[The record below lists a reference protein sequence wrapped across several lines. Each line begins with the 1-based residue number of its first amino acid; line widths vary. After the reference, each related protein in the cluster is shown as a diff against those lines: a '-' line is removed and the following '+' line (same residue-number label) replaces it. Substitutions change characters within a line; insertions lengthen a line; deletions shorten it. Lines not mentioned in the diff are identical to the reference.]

1 MVDLSRGPERA
12 GEVRPEAV
20 PDPPAVRL
28 AAVETSSDVRSA
40 ADRRLHEFIEH
51 MPAMVYMKGLDGEL
65 LLHNRKADELW
76 GLSRCDLTDDVGD
89 PALHATDASRAN
101 DASVAEN
108 AAAHTFLET
117 AVLSDGKHWYSSIK
131 FPVFDAA
138 GEVYGIGAITRDIT
152 DRKKVDE
159 ELSEAYRQLER
170 RALHDS
176 LTGLPNRAQLLE
188 RLAALDRNRLLATAL
203 LFVDLD
209 DFKDVND
216 TYGHAEGDKLL
227 RMAAARM
234 RTCIRPTD
242 VLARLGG
249 DEFAVLLEGADAVA
263 AENLAQRIVE
273 AMNVPFSVGNQHSRV
288 TASVGIAVGT
298 IADTDPEELLRYA
311 DLAMYE
317 AKSKGKGRFASF
329 DGAMSDALTL
339 RTQTERELREAIL
352 GDDLVSYYQPIVDLA
367 SGEMVGVEALVRWQH
382 PQRGLL
388 VPDDFVPLAERSNL
402 ILALG
407 ARVLRDACGQ
417 ASRWQHDRRGRSLF
431 VSVNV
436 SARQLDD
443 PGFVSIVSEVLRT
456 TGLDPANLCLEI
468 TETAVMANPAGAQQ
482 VIQPLQDLGV
492 ELAID
497 DFGTGYASLTY
508 LRRLKAGAVKID
520 RSFVDGLGRELDD
533 TTIVSA
539 VIGLAHAMGLSV
551 TAEGIENAEQLR
563 ILREMG
569 CQNAQGYLMCAAI
582 PAAEMSRHLDRRWL
596 DDTEFST
603 TRV

>member
-1 MVDLSRGPERA
+1 
-12 GEVRPEAV
+12 
-20 PDPPAVRL
+20 
-28 AAVETSSDVRSA
+28 
-40 ADRRLHEFIEH
+40 
-51 MPAMVYMKGLDGEL
+51 
-65 LLHNRKADELW
+65 
-76 GLSRCDLTDDVGD
+76 
-89 PALHATDASRAN
+89 
-101 DASVAEN
+101 
-108 AAAHTFLET
+108 
-117 AVLSDGKHWYSSIK
+117 
-131 FPVFDAA
+131 
-138 GEVYGIGAITRDIT
+138 
-152 DRKKVDE
+152 
-159 ELSEAYRQLER
+159 
-170 RALHDS
+170 
-176 LTGLPNRAQLLE
+176 
-188 RLAALDRNRLLATAL
+188 
-203 LFVDLD
+203 
-209 DFKDVND
+209 
-216 TYGHAEGDKLL
+216 
-227 RMAAARM
+227 M
-234 RTCIRPTD
+234 RTCIRPAD

-263 AENLAQRIVE
+263 AEGLAQRIVE
-273 AMNVPFSVGNQHSRV
+273 AMNVPFAVGNQQSRV
-288 TASVGIAVGT
+288 TASVGVAVGT
-298 IADTDPEELLRYA
+298 IADTDQEELLRYA

-317 AKSKGKGRFASF
+317 AKSKGKGRFACF

-339 RTQTERELREAIL
+339 RTRTERELREAIL

-407 ARVLRDACGQ
+407 ARVLGDACAQ
-417 ASRWQHDRRGRSLF
+417 ASRWQHDRAGRPLF

-443 PGFVSIVSEVLRT
+443 PGFVAVVSDVLRT

-551 TAEGIENAEQLR
+551 TAEGI
-563 ILREMG
+563 
-569 CQNAQGYLMCAAI
+569 
-582 PAAEMSRHLDRRWL
+582 
-596 DDTEFST
+596 
-603 TRV
+603 

>member
-1 MVDLSRGPERA
+1 MVDLSRGHERS
-12 GEVRPEAV
+12 GELRPDAV

-28 AAVETSSDVRSA
+28 AAVEASSDLRSE
-40 ADRRLHEFIEH
+40 ADRRLHEFIDH

-76 GLSRCDLTDDVGD
+76 DLSRSDPTGDAGD
-89 PALHATDASRAN
+89 PALHATAASRAN
-101 DASVAEN
+101 DASVATN

-117 AVLSDGKHWYSSIK
+117 AVLADGKHWYSSIK

-188 RLAALDRNRLLATAL
+188 RLDALDRNRLLATAL

-234 RTCIRPTD
+234 RTCIRPAD

-263 AENLAQRIVE
+263 AAGLAQRIVD
-273 AMNVPFSVGNQHSRV
+273 AMNVPFAVGNQQSRV

-317 AKSKGKGRFASF
+317 AKSKGKGRFACF

-339 RTQTERELREAIL
+339 RTRTERELREAIL
-352 GDDLVSYYQPIVDLA
+352 CDDLVSYYQPIVDLT
-367 SGEMVGVEALVRWQH
+367 SGQMVGVEALVRWQH

-407 ARVLRDACGQ
+407 ERVLRDACGQ
-417 ASRWQHDRRGRSLF
+417 ASRWQHDRRGRPLF

-443 PGFVSIVSEVLRT
+443 PVFVSIVSDVLRT

-582 PAAEMSRHLDRRWL
+582 PAAEMTRHLDRRWI
-596 DDTEFST
+596 DDPQ
-603 TRV
+603 VIV

>member
-1 MVDLSRGPERA
+1 MVDLSIGQERN
-12 GEVRPEAV
+12 GEVREEVA
-20 PDPPAVRL
+20 PDRRAVRL
-28 AAVETSSDVRSA
+28 ATVESSGDMRSES
-40 ADRRLHEFIEH
+40 DRRLHEFIEH

-76 GLSRCDLTDDVGD
+76 GLSRSDPSNDVGD
-89 PALHATDASRAN
+89 PELHATKASRDN
-101 DASVAEN
+101 DASVAAN

-117 AVLSDGKHWYSSIK
+117 AVLADGKHWYSSIK

-138 GEVYGIGAITRDIT
+138 GEVYGVGAITRDIT

-234 RTCIRPTD
+234 RTCIRPAD

-249 DEFAVLLEGADAVA
+249 DEFAVLLEGADTIA
-263 AENLAQRIVE
+263 AESLAHRIVE
-273 AMNVPFSVGNQHSRV
+273 AMNVPFDVGNQQSRV

-352 GDDLVSYYQPIVDLA
+352 GDDLVSYYQPIVDLT

-382 PQRGLL
+382 PVRGLL

-407 ARVLRDACGQ
+407 ARVLRDACRQ
-417 ASRWQHDRRGRSLF
+417 ASRWQNTRPGRNPLF

-443 PGFVSIVSEVLRT
+443 PVFVSIVSDVLRT

-551 TAEGIENAEQLR
+551 TAEGIENPEQLR

-582 PAAEMSRHLDRRWL
+582 PADELTRHIDRRWL
-596 DDTEFST
+596 DDPQVRPTP
-603 TRV
+603 